1 MPAAAV
7 PDYIHE
13 SVRTLPV
20 LPTAVT
26 RLLSLARDINV
37 DFREIARVIETD
49 QTLTARTLRA
59 ANSPLNGVSRPVKTV
74 RQAAVLLGADTIIN
88 LALGVSVIS
97 LQSGLYKNLPVDPNA
112 FERHSIAVGHHAHAF
127 PTLMSFARWIRAKRS
142 SGAQSRSACF
152 TRSRPRVFLPAG
164 VERESYC
171 GG

>member
-49 QTLTARTLRA
+49 QTVETSGIRFSYRPAIRA
-59 ANSPLNGVSRPVKTV
+59 LKHGFM
-74 RQAAVLLGADTIIN
+74 GC
-88 LALGVSVIS
+88 LGV
-97 LQSGLYKNLPVDPNA
+97 
-112 FERHSIAVGHHAHAF
+112 
-127 PTLMSFARWIRAKRS
+127 
-142 SGAQSRSACF
+142 C
-152 TRSRPRVFLPAG
+152 VFMCLG
-164 VERESYC
+164 
-171 GG
+171 